1 MSEQYEGES
10 PHGRREIIVTHMF
23 SDEIDV
29 DRLDEWVD
37 ANFPKGR
44 VQIMDKQSR
53 EVLYDDI

>member
-1 MSEQYEGES
+1 MSEQDKAES

-23 SDEIDV
+23 THEIDV

-37 ANFPKGR
+37 ANVPKGS